1 LSRVAAGI
9 VVVGILVGAG
19 LTAVAE
25 ASFAVVILA
34 FGATGLIMALRVP
47 GNVIGRVFLIAT
59 ACWAVAGSA
68 ELLFAEPLSSV
79 VFTMTF
85 FPGLAL
91 AVVALLALFPSG
103 RVLSPGWRW
112 LIWAAVAFGAMGGL
126 GNLLVEIDAGR
137 RAGEMMVSLAGISLI
152 AGVGGGIASL
162 VIRYRRGI
170 DVERQQLKW
179 FLVASFAVPVS
190 LIAGELF
197 VNHPYLQSVIVSA
210 GLIPLPIAVAI
221 AVLRYRLYEID
232 RILSRTV
239 SYTLVVGSLAAV
251 FFGTVTLLTS
261 ILSSASDLVTAAAT
275 LMVAAMFNPLRR
287 RVQGAVDRRF
297 NRSRYDAQR
306 VMDGFA
312 ESLRDQ
318 VDGGEVMSGWVRVV
332 AETMQPAHFSAWI
345 RQ

>member
-1 LSRVAAGI
+1 M
-9 VVVGILVGAG
+9 VGILVGAG

-25 ASFAVVILA
+25 VSFAVVILA

-47 GNVIGRVFLIAT
+47 GNVIGRVFLMAT

-68 ELLFAEPLSSV
+68 ELLFVEPLSSV

-103 RVLSPGWRW
+103 RVLSSGWRW

-126 GNLLVEIDAGR
+126 GNLLVEIDVGR
-137 RAGEMMVSLAGISLI
+137 TAGELMVGLAGISLI

-162 VIRYRRGI
+162 VIRYRRGS

-197 VNHPYLQSVIVSA
+197 IDHPYLQSVIVSA
-210 GLIPLPIAVAI
+210 GLIPLPVAVAI

-261 ILSSASDLVTAAAT
+261 ILSTSSDLVTAAAT
-275 LMVAAMFNPLRR
+275 LLVAGLFNPVRR
-287 RVQGAVDRRF
+287 RVQAWVDRRF
-297 NRSRYDAQR
+297 NRSRYDAQM
-306 VMDGFA
+306 VMDQFS
-312 ESLRDQ
+312 ESLRDM
-318 VDGGEVMSGWVRVV
+318 VDPNAVVRGWLGVV
-332 AETMQPAHFSAWI
+332 SETMQPVAMTVWVSETRA
-345 RQ
+345 